1 MFSVDTSE
9 IKLADLNVPLS
20 SIRPG
25 TIPPMNLL
33 DGGDDGISITLHFGR
48 DQPRQN
54 VTAIVVTIISK
65 MNEVLT
71 DLEFKA
77 VVPRGIFKICTFIST
92 YRYHIYYHNIQL
104 IDFEIIV

>member
-1 MFSVDTSE
+1 MDRKWQSQYELHFSIYLPWSLVDTTNE

-20 SIRPG
+20 SIKPG
-25 TIPPMNLL
+25 TIPPMNLV

-48 DQPRQN
+48 DQPREN

-71 DLEFKA
+71 DLELKA
-77 VVPRGIFKICTFIST
+77 VVPKGTI
-92 YRYHIYYHNIQL
+92 
-104 IDFEIIV
+104 